1 MPAWVITFITK
12 YGLKV
17 IGIIADLLVIAF
29 IIYSCWLV
37 FHPKPTTT
45 QNQNAQ
51 TIVNN
56 DFYPSKKDFA
66 IGFDLFGVDI
76 GIVKYS
82 YPAKPLLKVKK

>member
-1 MPAWVITFITK
+1 MPTWIITFLTK
-12 YGLKV
+12 YGLKAL
-17 IGIIADLLVIAF
+17 GIIADILVVVF
-29 IIYSCWLV
+29 IIYSGWLV

-45 QNQNAQ
+45 QNQTAQ

-66 IGFDLFGVDI
+66 IGIDLFGVDL

-82 YPAKPLLKVKK
+82 YPVKPVMKVNK